1 MSFAQKTQD
10 TTKSTNSKSRNYSGK
25 EKLIERKADRLVFN
39 VEASM
44 ASQGMDAVETLS
56 NVPMMNVDE
65 NKGLISIVG
74 KVVYP

>member
-1 MSFAQKTQD
+1 
-10 TTKSTNSKSRNYSGK
+10 
-25 EKLIERKADRLVFN
+25 
-39 VEASM
+39 M